1 MFEFATASRIIFGN
15 GSITNLANVLR
26 PLGNR
31 ITLIYSG
38 SGPEIAEVLSQLA
51 GDQFT
56 EQRFPIH
63 GEPTLD
69 DIITIT
75 DQCKEFGAEMVVGFG
90 GGSVIDTGKAV
101 AAMATNPGELLD
113 YLEVIGKGKQIVE
126 PPLPMIA
133 LPTTAGTGS
142 EVTRNAVLS
151 VPEKKMKVSLR
162 SPWLYPRV
170 ALVDPELT
178 ASMPPALT
186 AYTGMDALT
195 QLIEPFIC
203 MRANPMVDLF
213 CREGI
218 ERIVDSIFDAFHDGT
233 NLLARNQMSWASL
246 LGGLS
251 LANAG
256 LGAVHGFASPIGGMF
271 NAPHGMVCACLL
283 PSVFQ
288 VNFQA
293 LQDRKPGASVLV
305 KFLNIAQ
312 IVTKRQNAT
321 IKDGIRWLQE
331 VNRALRIPRLSSL
344 GIDRGD
350 FKEIVRLSKEASSMK
365 ANPIELTELEL
376 TKILEMSY

>member
-1 MFEFATASRIIFGN
+1 
-15 GSITNLANVLR
+15 
-26 PLGNR
+26 
-31 ITLIYSG
+31 
-38 SGPEIAEVLSQLA
+38 
-51 GDQFT
+51 
-56 EQRFPIH
+56 
-63 GEPTLD
+63 
-69 DIITIT
+69 
-75 DQCKEFGAEMVVGFG
+75 
-90 GGSVIDTGKAV
+90 
-101 AAMATNPGELLD
+101 
-113 YLEVIGKGKQIVE
+113 
-126 PPLPMIA
+126 
-133 LPTTAGTGS
+133 
-142 EVTRNAVLS
+142 
-151 VPEKKMKVSLR
+151 MKVSLR

-233 NLLARNQMSWASL
+233 NLLARKQMSWASL

-312 IVTKRQNAT
+312 IVTKRQSAT